1 MPPAED
7 QLKGHAAVSGRGTND
22 AHAEDSQ
29 PREGRTEAP
38 MELPTLELALPEP
51 LGLLARE
58 LANLFVPLP

>member
-1 MPPAED
+1 
-7 QLKGHAAVSGRGTND
+7 V
-22 AHAEDSQ
+22 